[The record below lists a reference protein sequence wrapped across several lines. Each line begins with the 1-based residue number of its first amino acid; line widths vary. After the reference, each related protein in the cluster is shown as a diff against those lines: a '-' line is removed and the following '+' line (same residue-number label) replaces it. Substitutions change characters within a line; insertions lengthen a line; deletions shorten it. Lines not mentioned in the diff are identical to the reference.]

1 MSTLATVVATA
12 ALVGG
17 QTTFTDQLA
26 AVNQYVLNTT
36 VVQIRNT
43 ANEKV
48 SYDRGVSP
56 NSEAPFIDQ
65 SSLACMHARAVTGHS
80 GIGATTLSTPCDRL
94 Q

>member
-1 MSTLATVVATA
+1 MRLMSTLATVVATA

-48 SYDRGVSP
+48 SYDRGVTPTAYLLVLISP
-56 NSEAPFIDQ
+56 L
-65 SSLACMHARAVTGHS
+65 SLVCTRA
-80 GIGATTLSTPCDRL
+80 L
-94 Q
+94 

>member
-1 MSTLATVVATA
+1 MRLISTLATVVATVVATA

-43 ANEKV
+43 DNEKV

-56 NSEAPFIDQ
+56 TANLLLSISPL
-65 SSLACMHARAVTGHS
+65 SLVCTRA
-80 GIGATTLSTPCDRL
+80 L
-94 Q
+94 